1 MPVLPRRAGTRSI
14 LSAYSSTSQ
23 RGSAATPLL
32 LPPLARKLPV
42 QGLHLDVINA
52 RNEIDAVIAQ
62 LPQDRVLSLGV
73 INHAGKHVRAAPR
86 FDPEPGGTSPN
97 RCLPRRGTPH
107 YPDECEGE
115 RISPCKPQ

>member
-1 MPVLPRRAGTRSI
+1 
-14 LSAYSSTSQ
+14 
-23 RGSAATPLL
+23 
-32 LPPLARKLPV
+32 V